1 MRYCHSY
8 LLHGCKSSFGV
19 WHLKRVRSSMRWTLT
34 ALVLL
39 ELAMI
44 GVSGCKRHAVTPAQP
59 VVRTLPAIKSRP
71 DFPVGSLPPPHIDE
85 SPSVGARQDLRRTP
99 PPSGPSVAETQ
110 AALAAAQRRQDAAL
124 LQQQQAASRQ
134 QQEELDHQVEQSVR
148 AQQQQQAEPRIQ
160 EAPEMPITQPS
171 QPQGIEDTPRP
182 TGPTQ

>member
-1 MRYCHSY
+1 MRQ
-8 LLHGCKSSFGV
+8 
-19 WHLKRVRSSMRWTLT
+19 TLA

-44 GVSGCKRHAVTPAQP
+44 GVSGCKRQATSTPAQP

-71 DFPVGSLPPPHIDE
+71 DFPMGSLPPARIDDG
-85 SPSVGARQDLRRTP
+85 PSVGVRQNLRRTP

-134 QQEELDHQVEQSVR
+134 QQEELDHQIEQSVR

-160 EAPEMPITQPS
+160 EAPERPITQPS
-171 QPQGIEDTPRP
+171 QPQGIQDTPP
-182 TGPTQ
+182 APVGPTL